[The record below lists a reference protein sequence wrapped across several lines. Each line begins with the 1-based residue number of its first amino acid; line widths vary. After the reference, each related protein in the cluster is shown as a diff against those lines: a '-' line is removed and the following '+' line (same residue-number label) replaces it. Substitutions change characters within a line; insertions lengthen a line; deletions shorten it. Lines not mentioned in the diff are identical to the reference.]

1 MLLLLLLLLLWT
13 DQINSK
19 ISAYFINVSR
29 STQLQHKIFIAF
41 QDISAI
47 AIAAAAAAAAAL
59 DGQDG
64 SASYQEALFYSVE
77 LNLQDVKIQTR
88 GTFRILQK
96 VTYLSL

>member
-1 MLLLLLLLLLWT
+1 MLLLLLLLWT

-29 STQLQHKIFIAF
+29 STQLQHKEFLAF

-47 AIAAAAAAAAAL
+47 AIAAAAAAAAAAL

>member
-1 MLLLLLLLLLWT
+1 MLLLLLLLLWT
-13 DQINSK
+13 NQINSK

-47 AIAAAAAAAAAL
+47 AIAAAATAAL
-59 DGQDG
+59 DGSDG
-64 SASYQEALFYSVE
+64 SASYQEASFDSLQ
-77 LNLQDVKIQTR
+77 LNLQDAKIQTR

>member
-1 MLLLLLLLLLWT
+1 MLLLLLLLWT

-29 STQLQHKIFIAF
+29 STQLQHKEFLAF

-47 AIAAAAAAAAAL
+47 AIAAATAAL
-59 DGQDG
+59 DGSDG
-64 SASYQEALFYSVE
+64 LASYQEASFDSLQ
-77 LNLQDVKIQTR
+77 LNLQDAKIQTR

>member
-1 MLLLLLLLLLWT
+1 MLLLLLLLWT

-29 STQLQHKIFIAF
+29 STQLQHKKFIAF

-47 AIAAAAAAAAAL
+47 AIAAATAAL
-59 DGQDG
+59 DGSDG
-64 SASYQEALFYSVE
+64 SVSYQEALFYSVE

>member
-1 MLLLLLLLLLWT
+1 MLLLLLLLWT

-29 STQLQHKIFIAF
+29 STQLQHKEFLAF

-47 AIAAAAAAAAAL
+47 AIAAAAAAAAL

-64 SASYQEALFYSVE
+64 SASYQETSINSV
-77 LNLQDVKIQTR
+77 
-88 GTFRILQK
+88 
-96 VTYLSL
+96 

>member
-1 MLLLLLLLLLWT
+1 MLLLLLLLLWT

-41 QDISAI
+41 QDISSI
-47 AIAAAAAAAAAL
+47 AIAAAATAAL
-59 DGQDG
+59 DGSDG